1 MYFLTYLQSS
11 FHMWLQIYFQRS
23 KSWADEPVLK
33 WSAVDWGSYDQPA
46 SAKLY
51 LYWRLM
57 LLWCIL
63 YIAVYYILYIIQ
75 YTLYFVH
82 YVTLPYFSL
91 LYYEPASENIYF
103 TIPIVVLPIERLFAY
118 FIYEHLHSVA
128 VCFYWRLMRLWS
140 MQCNA
145 VVPSILFQSRLIWST
160 SIRLG
165 NCPRCQPLP
174 LIDPS
179 FPPFLPSAP
188 AHILHR
194 AGRVRAF
201 STDIALCI
209 GIFSNGAEQY

>member
-1 MYFLTYLQSS
+1 MICVKNWHFATLVGGRLRIIWSTGIRKIVFVLTIDAPLMYIIHCCILYTVHYT
-11 FHMWLQIYFQRS
+11 IYIVF
-23 KSWADEPVLK
+23 W
-33 WSAVDWGSYDQPA
+33 YNIH
-46 SAKLY
+46 
-51 LYWRLM
+51 
-57 LLWCIL
+57 CIL
-63 YIAVYYILYIIQ
+63 YIMS
-75 YTLYFVH
+75 H
-82 YVTLPYFSL
+82 YLISHFCIMNQHLKICVSNY
-91 LYYEPASENIYF
+91 IYF

-179 FPPFLPSAP
+179 FPPFLPPASSSSSAHSP
-188 AHILHR
+188 QSWSCPRIFYWYSSVYR
-194 AGRVRAF
+194 
-201 STDIALCI
+201 DI
-209 GIFSNGAEQY
+209 F

>member
-1 MYFLTYLQSS
+1 MINRHPQNCICIDDWCS
-11 FHMWLQIYFQRS
+11 FDVYYTLLYIIYCT
-23 KSWADEPVLK
+23 
-33 WSAVDWGSYDQPA
+33 
-46 SAKLY
+46 LY
-51 LYWRLM
+51 NIH
-57 LLWCIL
+57 CIL
-63 YIAVYYILYIIQ
+63 YIMS
-75 YTLYFVH
+75 H
-82 YVTLPYFSL
+82 YLISHFCIMNQHLKICVSNY
-91 LYYEPASENIYF
+91 IYF

-179 FPPFLPSAP
+179 FPPFLPPASSSSSAHSP
-188 AHILHR
+188 QSWSCPRIFYWYSSVYR
-194 AGRVRAF
+194 
-201 STDIALCI
+201 DI
-209 GIFSNGAEQY
+209 F